1 MCNGSV
7 CILGQTFGMHAEKC
21 LAKEMYP
28 EEWEAASEEPE
39 QNGTYGFRIAGGMI
53 PKLLKKLG
61 RDPELDPELKV
72 LRRVCDGHD
81 NRCFWAEEVAE
92 RLAQDGY

>member
-1 MCNGSV
+1 MAAG
-7 CILGQTFGMHAEKC
+7 
-21 LAKEMYP
+21 
-28 EEWEAASEEPE
+28 EWEDWSPQAHKAQKTADENRE
-39 QNGTYGFRIAGGMI
+39 
-53 PKLLKKLG
+53 LLKKLG